1 MITLFTD
8 TDCDM
13 TPELCKKYGYKLISM
28 PYTVDGKLIRPYED
42 FDVFE
47 SHKYYDTLRA
57 GTLPT
62 TSAVSTETYIAYF
75 EPEFQAGNDIL
86 YVHFSAAMTNSFE
99 FMAQAMKILKEKYPE
114 RTLYEIDTKGITLQ
128 AYYIVTEVG
137 ELFLAGKSLEEVL
150 AWAKENVDKTAAY
163 FTVDN
168 LKFFHRSG
176 RVSGLSATM
185 GTLLGIRPI
194 ISMNSEGK
202 MAATG
207 QKEKGRKNALR
218 RIVTIMK
225 EIGED
230 VAAHRIVISHS
241 DNQEMADEAAAMIRE
256 EFGDCKIE
264 FTVVNPTAGAHCGP
278 DGLGVAFHA
287 IHR

>member
-8 TDCDM
+8 SDCDM
-13 TPELCKKYGYKLISM
+13 TPELCEKYGYKLISM
-28 PYTVDGKLIRPYED
+28 PYSVDGKLIRPYED
-42 FDVFE
+42 FDEFDG
-47 SHKYYDTLRA
+47 HAYYDMLR
-57 GTLPT
+57 GGVLPT
-62 TSAVSTETYIAYF
+62 TSALSTETYIEYF

-99 FMAQAMKILKEKYPE
+99 FMAQALKILKEKYPE
-114 RTLYEIDTKGITLQ
+114 RTVYEVDTKGIT
-128 AYYIVTEVG
+128 IVSRAIAEDVS
-137 ELFLAGKSLEEVL
+137 ELFHAGKSVEEIL
-150 AWAKENVDKTAAY
+150 AWAAENVDKRATY

-194 ISMNSEGK
+194 ISMNAEGK

-207 QKEKGRKNALR
+207 QKEKGRKNALG
-218 RIVTIMK
+218 RIVKIMQ

-230 VAAHRIVISHS
+230 VTKHRIIVGHC
-241 DNQEMADEAAAMIRE
+241 DNQEMVDEVTAMIKE
-256 EFGDCKIE
+256 AFGECEIE
-264 FTVVNPTAGAHCGP
+264 YSMVNPTAGAHCGP
-278 DGLGVAFHA
+278 DGLGVTFNA